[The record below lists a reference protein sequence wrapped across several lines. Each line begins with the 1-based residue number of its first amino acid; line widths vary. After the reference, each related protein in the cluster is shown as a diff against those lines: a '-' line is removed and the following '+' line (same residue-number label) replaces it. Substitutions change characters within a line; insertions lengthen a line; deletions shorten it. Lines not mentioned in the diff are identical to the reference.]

1 MAAPNIDA
9 AAYRAL
15 IRHLF
20 LLPDLPQENNDK
32 PFTLDLPKLLE
43 YALQNCE
50 SLFPEDCVGQLR
62 QCRKSIANFVGVR
75 AKTDNTTEPDIIKTN
90 EEALFK
96 LLLKNT
102 ARTFSPILVS
112 SLNVADSFSAATPL
126 YLPHHNAGVIIRW
139 GLNDRRIEAFQ
150 LSPRVQAV
158 TATTGRLRRTFPEIN
173 CTIQEETADDE
184 QFTRVIAETF
194 AEMDKGEVPGLRPT
208 RSTGGKKSEDHFDAI
223 LPNHIF
229 DVLFPFLATEKS
241 ENKDMPAEASIMKQ
255 TRDFVLYVDNAN
267 TAIRRSPAWLL
278 LKVVMQQELRAKK
291 KLTDHTLYK
300 QFMIYFFA
308 LLLDGA
314 CARDFDSDTLHCMR
328 RKIGY
333 RTWKLRDKADG
344 RWMETVANAVKRA
357 NDVLDVRWQ
366 EIVRL
371 DQGLRPAE
379 MSQFLSDATDCHVQ
393 HSHLDQFLERVRQQ
407 PPKNKNIVLEP
418 KSDIISWPPE
428 KLPNISQ
435 LGKVI
440 SAADI
445 YNLVMVEQWVEDY
458 LLDFMRT
465 HTRYASTCS
474 DLKSFAMAYFKRAS
488 VAYNDRPDHMSI
500 MYLTLLELWVQ
511 CDVSAVA
518 ANPLLT
524 EYEPLGVDSISWDS
538 LLLRRKRD
546 MERLSNAQNYIRER
560 SDEKLNMIEQYG
572 KADCFASRFARAS
585 ESHMQLV
592 ASIKS
597 GLTKKEQEISAELQ
611 KLIAKREG
619 HLKCHESMSC
629 DPTKCSLG
637 TGQLPCTRCQHLTTA
652 REMTITPYQKTLP
665 DDENL
670 AYTVVFELRLPADF
684 SAWRDFCFFLR
695 LDVAG
700 HGNPEPVFQFHT
712 YQKSHELF
720 VPYFASS
727 ALESQSRICLAAAPS
742 KSDKEPVP
750 IRKDLELS
758 DLCRPHPMEW
768 KIFDFGQ
775 KKFIKEIEKGYLFE
789 ETCHIKLDGRND
801 MLQMVFSARDTD
813 TADAPTT
820 PNDLIARRLEAE
832 STSMLKHNEEL
843 GSLYLCMH
851 VMWPKLLR
859 ELRGTSVDWT
869 APETFL
875 LILQMALEAGPV
887 GNRTQLRHRNAQI
900 SSKSFAGKM
909 LEEISRLLSIY
920 KASYSGRAALAV
932 FCTIAIKIISER
944 PESGHAKAKKILK
957 AIRDTCFGWL
967 RQVRLSGTD
976 VASNLFEVQLE
987 VALVCVYTF
996 NLDDGPLREAL
1007 TSGAGAEQ
1015 FVFASTIIQEGK
1027 SRIATQFQKTLH
1039 SAWLRLAVNA
1049 SQALYTQ
1056 VRSGKTASIASG
1068 LDFSLG
1074 KNLDLAP
1081 DHDKFSHVS
1090 GPWIKTFTKSSSYPE
1105 KATKTI
1111 HLNLMTGE
1119 ILIDGK
1125 SPRQLSEKYLSHADF
1140 RALFGSE
1147 TPAVTPNSHPM
1158 YKYRFRHAFKGYK
1171 IEVGLEPKNEY
1182 QDADEIKCDLHVRAI
1197 KGSAVYVLVPQH
1209 ILSQSFPFPSEY
1221 LDEYFHWHHV
1231 TEKEYHIDFHPRQSP
1246 WPSGSIAWHLSLL
1259 HRGWLLKQ
1267 HERDRVMVPDTV
1279 PHYETLSMIFQHFMA
1294 EEDFA
1299 VVLNKEKNILEVRL
1313 GTLGLNFFVEHGS
1326 ARIRSVEF
1334 EGMCIDHEYSPS
1346 TLIGLLPKLVLRH
1359 YRDQTSRMLVVLDG
1373 EEECLRSKPHM
1384 QFGVR
1389 IKNDTAL
1396 QVYTIDEDLCQLKS
1410 AQTWRS
1416 KAWLAYLSALTSSCL
1431 PDPFTSHTGQET
1443 ALDILASG
1451 AITSFDSLGP
1461 ADYVLLQKIS
1471 KLSPGRQYRKRPGA
1485 SLPMI
1490 KWNDKLKPAHH
1501 HEQYW
1506 FAVENVLDHAETLN
1520 MFKNDPEFER
1530 PRCTESET
1538 RSREA
1543 DALRWACFR
1552 TGAYCDHRTDRDADY
1567 HFGIPDT
1574 KSKNRIQARKI
1585 SYGES
1590 DAFKRAYSAAL
1601 GAKYHESSQKGAPSS
1616 LSLMQN
1622 MTKGATVK
1630 AITDHYVAE
1639 NYRYRAKWMMTDE
1652 STLLE
1657 DFCSVHKALIGRVA
1671 DLNPYRLRLWLST
1684 LVSGME
1690 NVVASNWIPVL
1701 SALISNKK
1709 KMNFDIPTTS
1719 KTKSFSDSEYSAAQ
1733 IAKLLHAAKTPYHGA
1748 ASHNEEDKDRTRFV
1762 EMQNE
1767 LISSLADKI
1776 VEIGFAIDLSCY
1788 RVYLDP
1794 QSARA
1799 SIHELITTCEVNKK
1813 WKKYTEDLCLLAKSL
1828 KASDVKSQALLLE
1841 FPANAARHKPGH
1853 ITIHTMMNQSPTT
1866 FSGCDEWREKYTRVL
1881 RSHLKRGKHA
1891 IQPALLSMPTSLR
1904 GNATKQHEKN
1914 YIDSLDASVRALEIH
1929 DCIKGVNPEFSSIAV
1944 TAKNYRAEIEERF
1957 KVRLQEATA
1966 AVARVAGDN
1975 AALATVVK
1983 SSDILPRAS
1992 LKFFLRQLSFS
2003 NRIKLRTATKKLW
2016 LPLIEQIAKLCR
2028 DRQHMD
2034 RILRIGSNE
2043 RNLFNELQ
2051 TIDRYSYDNSLF
2063 PDAVLLEIDQNVCLR
2078 LNQLDIAREMRNPLD
2093 DNNAVIQLNMGEGKS
2108 SIIIPIL
2115 SASLAQGTTL
2125 VRVFVGRH
2133 QSKQMMDTMTAAM
2146 GGLMNRSVFCMPYN
2160 RDSRLTVKDIAKVKE
2175 TLVQCEQAGG
2185 VLLLQPEHHLSMLLS
2200 TSLNEDINQ
2209 TKSYVSLL
2217 NYLGKKCRDLVD
2229 EADEILSPMSELLY
2243 TIGTPGPVDF
2253 APDRWLFIQGL
2264 LELLKNFANPDS
2276 GIVTEDQ
2283 VLYQRNPEQPSAFPS
2298 FSFVETASLCNVLTN
2313 VAREFVIT
2321 GIPGFPVSR
2330 YPDSMKKVLF
2340 DFIAKKE
2347 PSPRTMKRIE
2357 KLGQAAKSGLALVR
2371 GCIAGDV
2378 LRVALLRKR
2387 WRVDYG
2393 CDYQRTPP
2401 TRLAV
2406 PFAAKDVPKPRAEF
2420 SNTDIVIVLTQLSHY
2435 HSGLREQDAR
2445 DLIEHMFSSDDGHA
2459 IYPGWFTNE
2468 SKMPSALRNLKAVNL
2483 QDEQQFHDEFFPNI
2497 RLSIKAINHF
2507 LSRLVFPTELGAFSQ
2522 HMAASGWDLAKK
2534 SLFPKTGFSGTTDL
2548 CALLPLD
2555 MTHRDLLAQAH
2566 TNALVLNNILN
2577 SENTVL
2583 SMHTEL
2589 AKRSS
2594 DGKDLIDHVI
2604 SDGRIRVI
2612 LDVGAQVIKFSNRQV
2627 AERWLGQTADQGM
2640 KAVLFFDELDVL
2652 SVLDRSGVATSL
2664 KSSVYARKL
2673 DACAAFLDE
2682 AHTRGTDLRLPPN
2695 YKAAVTLGPG
2705 LTKDRLA
2712 QGELETLSK
2721 QTFYC
2726 YVLSY

>member
-50 SLFPEDCVGQLR
+50 GLFPEDCVRQLR
-62 QCRKSIANFVGVR
+62 QCRKSIANFVGLR
-75 AKTDNTTEPDIIKTN
+75 AKTDNATEPDIIKTN

-96 LLLKNT
+96 LLKKNT
-102 ARTFSPILVS
+102 ARTFLPTLVS
-112 SLNVADSFSAATPL
+112 SPNVANSFSAATPL

-150 LSPRVQAV
+150 LSPRVQAI
-158 TATTGRLRRTFPEIN
+158 TATTGRLRRKFPEIN

-194 AEMDKGEVPGLRPT
+194 AEMDKGKVARLRPT
-208 RSTGGKKSEDHFDAI
+208 RSIGGKKSEDHFDAI

-241 ENKDMPAEASIMKQ
+241 KNKDMPADASIMKQ
-255 TRDFVLYVDNAN
+255 TRDFVLYVDKVN
-267 TAIRRSPAWLL
+267 TAIRRSPVWLL
-278 LKVVMQQELRAKK
+278 LKVVMQQELRVKK
-291 KLTDHTLYK
+291 KLNDHTLYK
-300 QFMIYFFA
+300 QFMVYFFA

-333 RTWKLRDKADG
+333 RTWKLRGKADG
-344 RWMETVANAVKRA
+344 LWMETVANAVKRS

-371 DQGLRPAE
+371 DQGLKPAE
-379 MSQFLSDATDCHVQ
+379 MSQFLADATNCHVK

-407 PPKNKNIVLEP
+407 PPKNKDVVPEP
-418 KSDIISWPPE
+418 KSDITSWPPG

-440 SAADI
+440 SAANI
-445 YNLVMVEQWVEDY
+445 YNLVKVEQWVEDW
-458 LLDFMRT
+458 LSDFMRT
-465 HTRYASTCS
+465 HAIDASTCS

-488 VAYNDRPDHMSI
+488 VAYKNRPDHISI

-524 EYEPLGVDSISWDS
+524 EYEPLGVDSICWDS
-538 LLLRRKRD
+538 LLLRTKRD
-546 MERLSNAQNYIRER
+546 MDRLCSAQNYIRER
-560 SDEKLNMIEQYG
+560 SDKKLNMIEQYG

-585 ESHMQLV
+585 ESHMRLV
-592 ASIKS
+592 ASIES
-597 GLTKKEQEISAELQ
+597 GLAKKEQEISAELQ
-611 KLIAKREG
+611 KLIAEREG
-619 HLKCHESMSC
+619 HLKCHESMIC

-637 TGQLPCTRCQHLTTA
+637 TGQLPCKRCQHLIIA
-652 REMTITPYQKTLP
+652 REMTIPPYQKTLP
-665 DDENL
+665 DDEDL
-670 AYTVVFELRLPADF
+670 AYAVVFELRLPADF

-700 HGNPEPVFQFHT
+700 HENPEPVFHFQT

-742 KSDKEPVP
+742 KSDKVPVP

-758 DLCRPHPMEW
+758 DLCRPHPMKW
-768 KIFDFGQ
+768 KLFDFGQ

-820 PNDLIARRLEAE
+820 PNDLIAMRLEAE

-859 ELRGTSVDWT
+859 ELRETSVDWT

-875 LILQMALEAGPV
+875 LTLQMALKAGPV
-887 GNRTQLRHRNAQI
+887 GNRGQLRQRHAQI
-900 SSKSFAGKM
+900 SSKSFAEKM
-909 LEEISRLLSIY
+909 LEEISRLLGIY

-932 FCTIAIKIISER
+932 FCTIAIKIICER
-944 PESGHAKAKKILK
+944 PDSGHAKAKKILK
-957 AIRDTCFGWL
+957 TIRDTCFGWL

-976 VASNLFEVQLE
+976 VASDLFQVQLE

-996 NLDDGPLREAL
+996 NLENRPLREAL
-1007 TSGAGAEQ
+1007 TSGTGAEQ

-1049 SQALYTQ
+1049 SQMLCTQ
-1056 VRSGKTASIASG
+1056 VRNGQTGSVASG
-1068 LDFSLG
+1068 LEFSLG
-1074 KNLDLAP
+1074 KSLDLTP

-1090 GPWIKTFTKSSSYPE
+1090 GPWIKTFTKSPSYPE

-1140 RALFGSE
+1140 QALFSSE

-1182 QDADEIKCDLHVRAI
+1182 QDADEIKCDLHVRAT
-1197 KGSAVYVLVPQH
+1197 KGSAVYVLVPRY

-1231 TEKEYHIDFHPRQSP
+1231 TDKEYQIDFHPRQSP
-1246 WPSGSIAWHLSLL
+1246 WPSDSIAWHLSLL

-1267 HERDRVMVPDTV
+1267 HERDRAMVPDTV
-1279 PHYETLSMIFQHFMA
+1279 PHYETLSMIFQHFMS
-1294 EEDFA
+1294 EKDFA

-1326 ARIRSVEF
+1326 ASIRSVEF

-1359 YRDQTSRMLVVLDG
+1359 HRDQTGRMLLVLDG
-1373 EEECLRSKPHM
+1373 DEYCVRRDPHV
-1384 QFGVR
+1384 QVDVE
-1389 IKNDTAL
+1389 ITKHTAL
-1396 QVYTIDEDLCQLKS
+1396 QVYTIDEDLRQLKS
-1410 AQTWRS
+1410 NQTWRS

-1443 ALDILASG
+1443 ALDILTSG
-1451 AITSFDSLGP
+1451 AITSFDSLAP

-1506 FAVENVLDHAETLN
+1506 FAVENILDHAETLR
-1520 MFKNDPEFER
+1520 MFKNDSEFER
-1530 PRCTESET
+1530 SRCTESEA

-1552 TGAYCDHRTDRDADY
+1552 TGAYCAHRTDRDADY
-1567 HFGIPDT
+1567 YFGVPDT
-1574 KSKNRIQARKI
+1574 KSKNRTEASRI

-1590 DAFKRAYSAAL
+1590 DGFKRAYSAAL
-1601 GAKYHESSQKGAPSS
+1601 GAKHHESSQKSAPSP
-1616 LSLMQN
+1616 LSLVQH

-1630 AITDHYVAE
+1630 AKTEHYVAE
-1639 NYRYRAKWMMTDE
+1639 NYRYRANWMMTDE

-1684 LVSGME
+1684 VVSGME
-1690 NVVASNWIPVL
+1690 EVVASNWIPVL

-1709 KMNFDIPTTS
+1709 KPTFDIPTTS
-1719 KTKSFSDSEYSAAQ
+1719 KTKSFSGSEYSAAQ
-1733 IAKLLHAAKTPYHGA
+1733 IAELLHAAKTPYQGGA
-1748 ASHNEEDKDRTRFV
+1748 SDDDENESRTLFIKNQD
-1762 EMQNE
+1762 EA
-1767 LISSLADKI
+1767 ISSLAETI
-1776 VEIGFAIDLSCY
+1776 VATGFANDLSLY
-1788 RVYLDP
+1788 RIYLDH

-1799 SIHELITTCEVNKK
+1799 SIHELITTCDVNKK
-1813 WKKYTEDLCLLAKSL
+1813 WKKYTEDLCLMAKSL
-1828 KASDVKSQALLLE
+1828 KASDAKSAALALE
-1841 FPANAARHKPGH
+1841 LPAIPAEHKSGH
-1853 ITIHTMMNQSPTT
+1853 ITIHTMMRQSPNT
-1866 FSGCDEWREKYTRVL
+1866 FSLSDEWREKYTRTL
-1881 RSHLKRGKHA
+1881 GSRLNRGKH
-1891 IQPALLSMPTSLR
+1891 IVQPTLLSMPAFLR

-1929 DCIKGVNPEFSSIAV
+1929 DCIKGANLDFANVAV
-1944 TAKNYRAEIEERF
+1944 TAKNYKAEIEERF
-1957 KVRLQEATA
+1957 KVRLQEASA
-1966 AVARVAGDN
+1966 AVARVAGNN
-1975 AALATVVK
+1975 AALARVVK
-1983 SSDILPRAS
+1983 NSDILPHVS
-1992 LKFFLRQLSFS
+1992 LKFFLRQLSFRNS
-2003 NRIKLRTATKKLW
+2003 IQLRTVRSAARREAW
-2016 LPLIEQIAKLCR
+2016 LQLIKQIATLCR
-2028 DRQHMD
+2028 DRQHMN
-2034 RILRIGSNE
+2034 RILRIGSSE
-2043 RNLFNELQ
+2043 GDLFNELQ
-2051 TIDRYSYDNSLF
+2051 TIDRYSYDDLSF
-2063 PDAVLLEIDQNVCLR
+2063 TDAVLLEIDQNVCLR
-2078 LNQLDIAREMRNPLD
+2078 LNQLDIAREMRDPPNG
-2093 DNNAVIQLNMGEGKS
+2093 NNAVIQLNMGEGKS

-2133 QSKQMMDTMTAAM
+2133 QSKQMMDTMAAAM

-2200 TSLNEDINQ
+2200 TSLNEDTNQ

-2229 EADEILSPMSELLY
+2229 EADEILSPMNELLY

-2253 APDRWLFIQGL
+2253 APDRWLFIQRL

-2283 VLYQRNPEQPSAFPS
+2283 VLYKKNPKQPNAFPS
-2298 FSFVETASLCNVLTN
+2298 FSFLESASLCNVLTH

-2330 YPDSMKKVLF
+2330 YPDSMKRVLF
-2340 DFIAKKE
+2340 DFIAKRE

-2393 CDYQRTPP
+2393 CDYRRTPP

-2459 IYPGWFTNE
+2459 IYPGWFTRE
-2468 SKMPSALRNLKAVNL
+2468 SKMPSELRHLKAVNL
-2483 QDEQQFHDEFFPNI
+2483 QDKQQFHDEFFPNI

-2555 MTHRDLLAQAH
+2555 MTHRDLPAQAH

-2627 AERWLGQTADQGM
+2627 AESWLAQTADQGI
-2640 KAVLFFDELDVL
+2640 KAVLFFDESDVL
-2652 SVLDRSGVATSL
+2652 SVLDHSGFATPL

-2673 DACAAFLDE
+2673 DACAVFLDE

-2712 QGELETLSK
+2712 QGEMKTFHK
-2721 QTFYC
+2721 QT
-2726 YVLSY
+2726 